1 MTTAMES
8 GSVVFDLNDPVMH
21 ADPYPTYARM
31 RAEAPV
37 YRQEPFGVYWLF
49 RHADCDEALRNPALG
64 SPWGSPESIA
74 QKLGDGPA
82 ACYVGKAML
91 AHDPPEHTR
100 LRRAVARAFTP
111 RAVEAMRPR
120 VVDKVNRL
128 LDEVTA
134 GGRREFDLAN
144 EVAYRVPIG
153 IVCELIGVA
162 PEHHDRFR
170 SLIEENAAVIEPLPT
185 PEQVAMADKASGELM
200 DFVAALAAERRAE
213 PRDDLM
219 SALVAPD
226 GEAPSL
232 TDEELVANVA
242 LLIAA
247 GFCSTMQLIGNS
259 VLLLLRHPEQLE
271 MVWTNPAMAPGAI
284 EETLRYEPPVMM
296 WPRNVA
302 ADVEIGGVLLPA
314 GAPVVSVIGAANRD
328 PDVFENPDVFDIT
341 RPAPPHLTFGGPIH
355 YCLGASLAR
364 MESQVALVTILSR
377 FPDLALAS
385 EKVEWL
391 ENNTVRGLKE
401 LRVTT
406 GS

>member
-1 MTTAMES
+1 MTTAMD
-8 GSVVFDLNDPVMH
+8 GTAITFDLSDPAVH

-31 RAEAPV
+31 RTEAPV
-37 YRQEPFGVYWLF
+37 FRQEPPGVWWLF
-49 RHADCDEALRNPALG
+49 RHADCAEALRNPRLG

-74 QKLGDGPA
+74 RKLGDGPA

-100 LRRAVARAFTP
+100 LRRAVASKFTP

-120 VVDKVNRL
+120 VTAKVHGL

-144 EVAYRVPIG
+144 EVAYRIPIG
-153 IVCELIGVA
+153 VVCELIGVPA
-162 PEHHDRFR
+162 EHHDRFR
-170 SLIEENAAVIEPLPT
+170 TLIEENAAVIEPMPT

-200 DFVAALAAERRAE
+200 DFVSALAAERRSE

-219 SALVAPD
+219 SALVSPD
-226 GEAPSL
+226 GEGPAL
-232 TDEELVANVA
+232 TEEELVANVA

-247 GFCSTMQLIGNS
+247 GFCSTMQLIGNA
-259 VLLLLRHPEQLE
+259 VLLLLRHPDQLA
-271 MVWTNPAMAPGAI
+271 MVRADPGLAAGAV

-302 ADVEIGGVLLPA
+302 EDVEIGGVNLPA
-314 GAPVVSVIGAANRD
+314 GAPVVTVIGSANRD
-328 PDVFENPDVFDIT
+328 PAVFDRPDLFDIT

-355 YCLGASLAR
+355 YCLGAPLAR
-364 MESQVALVTILSR
+364 MESEVALQTILAR
-377 FPDLALAS
+377 FPGLQLAS
-385 EKVEWL
+385 DDVEWL
-391 ENNTVRGLKE
+391 ENHTVRGLKE
-401 LRVTT
+401 LRLTV
-406 GS
+406 